1 MADEVTDLSN
11 KEQFALALCYTT
23 ENNSVEQFYEYADC
37 KNITGKSF
45 CEIISMLEPAQLSVS
60 DFRAHMYNGAEN
72 MAGQQRRCVA
82 RFH

>member
-1 MADEVTDLSN
+1 MADEATDLSN
-11 KEQFALALCYTT
+11 KEQFGLALCYTI
-23 ENNSVEQFYEYADC
+23 ENNAVEQFYEYADC
-37 KNITGKSF
+37 KTITGKSF

-72 MAGQQRRCVA
+72 MASQQRGCVA